1 MIIAAQ
7 FLGHLKHSWNLNWP
21 FDLWLGFWLGLPFDL
36 SGLWLQ
42 EFQVV
47 PEKMH
52 LKIMQLQFHQLHF
65 IKYVKLQQNQS
76 VVQSKEKSSKC
87 LRYCASISVTV
98 HLSDDK
104 SHMKFVSKSKCPYP
118 ASLWSLRSRG
128 TWSTWNT
135 GVTLKIYIDTWS
147 EHQTGVS
154 KQENRHDQSD
164 MEYYS
169 MNVSDHVTYGG
180 SPSPGVSW
188 ITLWTKSIKSISRI
202 SLQRKWNILNYI
214 VLTGKTGVNGVR
226 LCNSFKRA
234 QWL

>member
-65 IKYVKLQQNQS
+65 IQYVKLQQNQS

-135 GVTLKIYIDTWS
+135 GVTLKINIDTWS

-169 MNVSDHVTYGG
+169 SNECVRSCNLRRVPVSRRLLDH
-180 SPSPGVSW
+180 PLDQIHKIHLQDLP
-188 ITLWTKSIKSISRI
+188 TKKVEHTE
-202 SLQRKWNILNYI
+202 LHCTHW
-214 VLTGKTGVNGVR
+214 
-226 LCNSFKRA
+226 
-234 QWL
+234 

>member
-1 MIIAAQ
+1 
-7 FLGHLKHSWNLNWP
+7 
-21 FDLWLGFWLGLPFDL
+21 
-36 SGLWLQ
+36 
-42 EFQVV
+42 
-47 PEKMH
+47 
-52 LKIMQLQFHQLHF
+52 MQLQFHQLHF

-87 LRYCASISVTV
+87 LRYCASISVTI

-169 MNVSDHVTYGG
+169 SNECVRSCNLRRVPVSRRLLDH
-180 SPSPGVSW
+180 PLDQIHKIHLQDLP
-188 ITLWTKSIKSISRI
+188 TKKVEHTE
-202 SLQRKWNILNYI
+202 LHCTHW
-214 VLTGKTGVNGVR
+214 
-226 LCNSFKRA
+226 
-234 QWL
+234 